1 VTAPAIEP
9 GGWVCCH
16 LGAREHYAIPRALHL
31 RGSLRLLVTDAWSPP
46 RGLLQRGPL
55 PMTRRLNER
64 FHPQLADVRV
74 RPLTASLIG
83 HELGWRLQR
92 REGWDLIVARNAW
105 FQERAAAVVSR
116 WRPADR
122 EPPIVFAHSYSA
134 RAVFEVAKAR
144 GWKTVLGQI
153 DPGPEHFVIARRL
166 AAQAPE
172 FGAAPA
178 EPPAAYFAS
187 WRDECALADRIVV
200 NSDWSRTA
208 LTRAGV
214 AEAKLHVVPLAYEPE
229 QAGALSQHAYP
240 DAFTAA
246 RPLRVLYVGSVSV
259 VKGVAE
265 LLQAMVS
272 LGDAP
277 VTLRMVGKIG
287 LTVPPEFAAHPA
299 IEWVGAVTRSEVM
312 TQYQS
317 CDVLVFP
324 SHSDG
329 FGMAQV
335 EAQAHGLPVIASP
348 FCGRVVDDGRTGV
361 VLPEVSPSAIAGA
374 IRMMVARPALLAGFS
389 AQAVSRP
396 ASDVAMLGAAMA
408 GVAS

>member
-1 VTAPAIEP
+1 M
-9 GGWVCCH
+9 
-16 LGAREHYAIPRALHL
+16 
-31 RGSLRLLVTDAWSPP
+31 LVTDAWSPP
-46 RGLLQRGPL
+46 GRLWQRGPARL
-55 PMTRRLNER
+55 ARRLNER
-64 FHPQLADVRV
+64 FHPQLASATV
-74 RPLTASLIG
+74 RPLTTSLIA
-83 HELGWRLQR
+83 HELAWWLQR
-92 REGWDLIVARNAW
+92 RAGWDLIGARNTW
-105 FQERAAAVVSR
+105 FQRRAAAVVSS
-116 WRPADR
+116 WRPGERDR
-122 EPPIVFAHSYSA
+122 PIVFAHSYSA

-144 GWKTVLGQI
+144 GWTTVLGQI
-153 DPGPEHFVIARRL
+153 DPGPEHFAIARRL
-166 AAQAPE
+166 AVRAPE
-172 FGAAPA
+172 FGPVPP
-178 EPPAAYFAS
+178 EPPAAYLAS

-214 AEAKLHVVPLAYEPE
+214 AAAKLHVVPLAYEPE
-229 QAGALSQHAYP
+229 QAGPLPRHVYP

-272 LGDAP
+272 LGGLP
-277 VTLRMVGKIG
+277 VTLRVVGKVG
-287 LTVPPEFAAHPA
+287 MTVPAELAAQPA

-312 TQYQS
+312 TQYQA

-348 FCGRVVDDGRTGV
+348 YCGRVVDHGRTGV
-361 VLPEVSPSAIAGA
+361 VLPEVTPSTIAEA
-374 IRMMVARPALLAGFS
+374 LRMLLACPEQLADFSANAVAR
-389 AQAVSRP
+389 Q
-396 ASDVAMLGAAMA
+396 ASDVVGLGAALA
-408 GVAS
+408 SVAS